1 MPGAPRT
8 PQNSILDSGAYHE
21 RDAFGM
27 PMVNREKYDQLYSE
41 LKAKH
46 VSDTP
51 ERMGV
56 AYLPRKEAMDLI
68 LETALPLKPK
78 QPFIGALR
86 DKIVQLLG
94 VVDPK
99 AVRIFSA
106 VKTPLDIYHGVDA
119 FVRYTPPNGKPI
131 DITLDITEQA
141 AKENYKADV
150 VLTGIEVDPEHNRK
164 QFNNGV
170 TFAAEDV
177 AKRIKQEMTVQE
189 QRSKPTPRSWR
200 AAS

>member
-8 PQNSILDSGAYHE
+8 PQHSILDSGAYHE

-41 LKAKH
+41 MKAKH
-46 VSDTP
+46 VSDSP

-78 QPFIGALR
+78 QPFIVGLR
-86 DKIVQLLG
+86 DKIVQKLG
-94 VVDPK
+94 VEDPK
-99 AVRIFSA
+99 SVRVFSA

-119 FVRYTPPNGKPI
+119 FVRYTPTQGKPI
-131 DITLDITEQA
+131 DVTLDITEQSS
-141 AKENYKADV
+141 KENFKADV
-150 VLTGIEVDPEHNRK
+150 VLTSIEVDPDHNRR
-164 QFNNGV
+164 QFDNSV
-170 TFAAEDV
+170 AFAAEDV
-177 AKRIKQEMTVQE
+177 VSRIKKELALRE
-189 QRSKPTPRSWR
+189 QRKSSEQKRR
-200 AAS
+200 AA